1 MDFYAFLD
9 EPDEELGHKTLQP
22 QSDYDTTLC
31 ISHNLYG
38 ICFCEKCKKKA
49 KSPKK
54 KWYIL
59 CKLFNK

>member
-9 EPDEELGHKTLQP
+9 EPDEELGHKALQ
-22 QSDYDTTLC
+22 S
-31 ISHNLYG
+31 YG